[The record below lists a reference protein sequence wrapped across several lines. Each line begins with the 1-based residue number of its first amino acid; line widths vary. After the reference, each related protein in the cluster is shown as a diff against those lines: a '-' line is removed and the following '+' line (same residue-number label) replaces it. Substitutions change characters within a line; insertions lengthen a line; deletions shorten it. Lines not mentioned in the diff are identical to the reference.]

1 MREFLSRRIFIKS
14 FIFFVLVSGLV
25 MYFSNNFESE
35 IVLES
40 TSNKFY
46 TTDNSYSELEGFDK
60 ILKLQDAFI
69 RNAKKIKPAVVSING
84 LQQIK
89 KVSWQGGD
97 QDNLKWLSTFK
108 DWFSNTFRKKYKME
122 YLGSG
127 LIYDERGYILTNFHV
142 IEGYDQF
149 LVKLSDQRKLTA
161 EKIGVD
167 PKTDLAVLKIFSLKD
182 FPSPEFGA
190 DNDLDVGEWV
200 MAIGNPY
207 GLEGTVTVGVI
218 SGKGRS
224 DLGIASF
231 ENFIQTDASI
241 NPGNSGGPLINI
253 DGDIIGINTAVA
265 EIGSGVGFAIP
276 IKMAR
281 GIAADLILDGEVTR
295 GWIGVGIQNLTP
307 KLASTFN
314 VPTDTK
320 GILVSSVEE
329 GSPAHHGGIM
339 QGDIIY
345 SYNGKSTPDTKSL
358 QVLVADSKVG
368 KTKPIKVYRNGVKKI
383 VDVEIGKSIS

>member
-1 MREFLSRRIFIKS
+1 VREFLSRRIFLKS

-25 MYFSNNFESE
+25 MFFSNKFESE
-35 IVLES
+35 VVLES

-46 TTDNSYSELEGFDK
+46 TTNNTYSELEGFDK

-89 KVSWQGGD
+89 KVSWQNTGGD
-97 QDNLKWLSTFK
+97 KFNWLLTFK

-127 LIYDERGYILTNFHV
+127 FIYDERGYILTNYHV
-142 IEGYDQF
+142 VEGYDQF
-149 LVKLSDQRKLTA
+149 LIKLSDQRKLTA
-161 EKIGVD
+161 DKIGVD
-167 PKTDLAVLKIFSLKD
+167 PKTDLAVLKIFSLKN
-182 FPSPEFGA
+182 FPSPEFGS
-190 DNDLDVGEWV
+190 DNNLNVGEWV

-231 ENFIQTDASI
+231 ENFLQTDASI

-253 DGDIIGINTAVA
+253 DGEIIGINTAVA

-276 IKMAR
+276 IDMAR

-295 GWIGVGIQNLTP
+295 GWLGVGIQTLTP
-307 KLASTFN
+307 KLAQTFN
-314 VPTDTK
+314 VPVDTK

-329 GSPAHHGGIM
+329 GSPAHTSGIK
-339 QGDIIY
+339 QGDIIF
-345 SYNGKSTPDTKSL
+345 SYNGSPIPDTKSL
-358 QVLVADSKVG
+358 KILVAESKVG
-368 KTKPIKVYRNGVKKI
+368 KIKPIKIFRNGIKKT
-383 VDVEIGKSIS
+383 VDVEIGKSLS

>member
-1 MREFLSRRIFIKS
+1 MREFLSRQIFLKS
-14 FIFFVLVSGLV
+14 FFFFVLVSSMV
-25 MYFSNNFESE
+25 MFFTNKFESE
-35 IVLES
+35 VVLES

-46 TTDNSYSELEGFDK
+46 TTNNAYSELEGFDK

-69 RNAKKIKPAVVSING
+69 RNAKKIKPAVVSVNG

-89 KVSWQGGD
+89 KVSWQSGD
-97 QDNLKWLSTFK
+97 DNKLNWLMTFK

-127 LIYDERGYILTNFHV
+127 LIYDERGYILTNNHV
-142 IEGYDQF
+142 VEGYDQF
-149 LVKLSDQRKLTA
+149 LIKLSDQRKLTA
-161 EKIGVD
+161 DIIGVD

-190 DNDLDVGEWV
+190 DQDLNVGEWV

-253 DGDIIGINTAVA
+253 DGQIIGINTAVA

-276 IKMAR
+276 IDMAR
-281 GIAADLILDGEVTR
+281 GIASDLILNGEVSR
-295 GWIGVGIQNLTP
+295 GWIGVGIQTLTP

-314 VPTDTK
+314 VPADTK
-320 GILVSSVEE
+320 GILVSNVEE
-329 GSPAHHGGIM
+329 GSPAHTSGIM

-345 SYNGKSTPDTKSL
+345 SYNGNSTPDTKSL
-358 QVLVADSKVG
+358 QKLVADSKVG
-368 KTKPIKVYRNGVKKI
+368 KIKPIKIYRNGIKKV
-383 VDVEIGKSIS
+383 VDVEIGKSLS

>member
-1 MREFLSRRIFIKS
+1 MREFLSRRIFLKS
-14 FIFFVLVSGLV
+14 FIFFIFVSSLV
-25 MYFSNNFESE
+25 MFFSNEFNSE
-35 IVLES
+35 VILES

-46 TTDNSYSELEGFDK
+46 STNNSYSDLEGFDK

-89 KVSWQGGD
+89 KISWHDGD
-97 QDNLKWLSTFK
+97 KDKIKWLITFK
-108 DWFSNTFRKKYKME
+108 DWLSNTFRKKYKME

-127 LIYDERGYILTNFHV
+127 IIYDERGYILTNNHV
-142 IEGYDQF
+142 VEGYEQF
-149 LVKLSDQRKLTA
+149 LIKLSDQRKLTA
-161 EKIGVD
+161 DKVGVD
-167 PKTDLAVLKIFSLKD
+167 PQTDLAVLKIFSLKD
-182 FPSPEFGA
+182 FPSPEFGS
-190 DNDLDVGEWV
+190 DHDLKVGEWV

-231 ENFIQTDASI
+231 ENFLQTDASI

-253 DGDIIGINTAVA
+253 DGEIIGINTAVA

-276 IKMAR
+276 IDMAR
-281 GIAADLILDGEVTR
+281 GIVADLILDGEVTR
-295 GWIGVGIQNLTP
+295 GWIGVGIQTLTP

-314 VPTDTK
+314 VPIDTK

-329 GSPAHHGGIM
+329 GSPASTSGIM

-345 SYNGKSTPDTKSL
+345 SYNGHSTPDTKSL
-358 QVLVADSKVG
+358 KILVAESQVG
-368 KTKPIKVYRNGVKKI
+368 KVKPIKIFRDGIKKT
-383 VDVEIGKSIS
+383 VDIEIGKNLS